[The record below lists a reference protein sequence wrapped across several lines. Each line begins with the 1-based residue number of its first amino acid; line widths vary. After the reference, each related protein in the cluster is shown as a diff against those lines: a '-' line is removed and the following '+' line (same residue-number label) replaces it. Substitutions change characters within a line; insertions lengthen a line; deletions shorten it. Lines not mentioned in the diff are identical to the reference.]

1 MHKLFAVV
9 PAIAICFACA
19 AAVAQ
24 PAAAPAA
31 AAAEKLRYS
40 DKWRLEVSEG
50 ADNDGIL
57 RFRLTPRGGAPI
69 EVSVRL
75 KDGRGEDGCARDIR
89 NAFKSTLDKKI
100 YKVEI
105 DDQEGVLVKKRRG
118 QPDFA
123 IELIEDTV
131 KGTRVKLDRE

>member
-1 MHKLFAVV
+1 MRSRLAMLGGFVGLCLSGWTTLAV
-9 PAIAICFACA
+9 
-19 AAVAQ
+19 
-24 PAAAPAA
+24 AAPAA
-31 AAAEKLRYS
+31 VPVEKLRYS

-57 RFRLTPRGGAPI
+57 RFRLTPKGGAPI
-69 EVSVRL
+69 EVNVRL

-105 DDQEGVLVKKRRG
+105 DDQEDVLVKKRWRH
-118 QPDFA
+118 PDFA
-123 IELIEDTV
+123 IELVEDTV